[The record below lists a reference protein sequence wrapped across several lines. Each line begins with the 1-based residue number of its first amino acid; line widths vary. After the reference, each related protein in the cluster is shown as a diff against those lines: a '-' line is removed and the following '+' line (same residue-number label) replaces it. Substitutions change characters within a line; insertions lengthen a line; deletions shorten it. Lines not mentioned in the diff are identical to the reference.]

1 VGEILNDY
9 RETMNSIAAIRT
21 NPTAQE
27 YNEEGF
33 VALRQCCAMAQ
44 ALLAKPFVSATP
56 TTQDPE
62 QVRAG
67 LSR

>member
-1 VGEILNDY
+1 MNDY

-33 VALRQCCAMAQ
+33 VILRQCCALAQ
-44 ALLAKPFVSATP
+44 ALLSKPFVST
-56 TTQDPE
+56 TGNTQDPE
-62 QVRAG
+62 QVKANLGR
-67 LSR
+67 

>member
-1 VGEILNDY
+1 MNDY

-33 VALRQCCAMAQ
+33 VALRQCCALAQ
-44 ALLAKPFVSATP
+44 ALLAKPFVS
-56 TTQDPE
+56 TTGNTHDPE
-62 QVRAG
+62 QVRSN